1 MTVVLASL
9 LTGLFTLAAGLST
22 LFLQGR
28 QQRVAAQDERLWT
41 RRAETY
47 VALLQY
53 QGLGV
58 VEGYSGARS
67 AQEWAVVGELTA
79 KASAFASE
87 EVHEL
92 WQQSAR
98 ANLALDAYVE
108 EEHPDC
114 LVAVGE
120 ERLRIEE
127 KMEEEDPEFRRVRQV
142 SDDAGK
148 QLAERIRAELDVV
161 RQGSLRGFTGRRR

>member
-41 RRAETY
+41 RLAETY

-58 VEGYSGARS
+58 VEGTTGYVPPRSGLS
-67 AQEWAVVGELTA
+67 WA
-79 KASAFASE
+79 S
-87 EVHEL
+87 
-92 WQQSAR
+92 
-98 ANLALDAYVE
+98 
-108 EEHPDC
+108 
-114 LVAVGE
+114 
-120 ERLRIEE
+120 
-127 KMEEEDPEFRRVRQV
+127 
-142 SDDAGK
+142 
-148 QLAERIRAELDVV
+148 
-161 RQGSLRGFTGRRR
+161 

>member
-1 MTVVLASL
+1 M
-9 LTGLFTLAAGLST
+9 
-22 LFLQGR
+22 
-28 QQRVAAQDERLWT
+28 
-41 RRAETY
+41 
-47 VALLQY
+47 
-53 QGLGV
+53 
-58 VEGYSGARS
+58 
-67 AQEWAVVGELTA
+67 GELTA

-98 ANLALDAYVE
+98 ANLTLDAYVE

-148 QLAERIRAELDVV
+148 QLQKLKGQR
-161 RQGSLRGFTGRRR
+161 S